1 MEPWSE
7 GRRQSVAKQR
17 RRQRNSHVPHPG
29 VEHLIT
35 QGESEENKQ
44 GEFAKSY
51 LRVSV
56 T

>member
-1 MEPWSE
+1 MPECGE
-7 GRRQSVAKQR
+7 AEEETE
-17 RRQRNSHVPHPG
+17 NSQVPHPG

-35 QGESEENKQ
+35 QGESEKNKR
-44 GEFAKSY
+44 GKFAKSY